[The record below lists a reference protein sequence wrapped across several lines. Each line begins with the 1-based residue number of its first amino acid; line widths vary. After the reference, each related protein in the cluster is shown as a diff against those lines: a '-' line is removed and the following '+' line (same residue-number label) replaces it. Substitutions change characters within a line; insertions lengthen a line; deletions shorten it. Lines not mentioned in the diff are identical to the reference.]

1 MKVLFRCMII
11 PYFSFFLKNNLLHF
25 FTFKDFR
32 FIVSLSVTE
41 IGLTDFF
48 FGVVIEG
55 LV

>member
-1 MKVLFRCMII
+1 MII
-11 PYFSFFLKNNLLHF
+11 PYFSFFRKNNLLHL

-41 IGLTDFF
+41 IGLTDFL